1 MTEPNP
7 TPDRST
13 PDDAPKPDVGRNRS
27 PAEGGLTGAEQA
39 KAVAATAAGA
49 GCLATGF
56 LPILFVGLGAVGL
69 LLTLGLFR
77 SGCQADDGTGTPEVP
92 VRVESP

>member
-1 MTEPNP
+1 MTQP
-7 TPDRST
+7 TDPADRS
-13 PDDAPKPDVGRNRS
+13 DDNPDVGRDRS
-27 PAEGGLTGAEQA
+27 AADGLTGGEQA

-77 SGCQADDGTGTPEVP
+77 SGCDAKNNPDAENVP
-92 VRVESP
+92 VGVESRP